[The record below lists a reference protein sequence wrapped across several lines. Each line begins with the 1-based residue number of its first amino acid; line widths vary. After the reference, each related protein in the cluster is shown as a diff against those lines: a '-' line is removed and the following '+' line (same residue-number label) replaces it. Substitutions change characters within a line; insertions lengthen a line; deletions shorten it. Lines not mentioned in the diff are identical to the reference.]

1 MLKVSFINCIIDIC
15 IVLFF
20 ILLCAAHNTLL
31 SFIVFLDCL
40 VFGLG
45 KVLKKNLSKLFISV
59 LQLHAHYYFRGEN

>member
-45 KVLKKNLSKLFISV
+45 KVLKKKPL
-59 LQLHAHYYFRGEN
+59 